1 MSLLTGIIF
10 YLRSMLIKARIQTM
24 YQYKLWRTFNI
35 CAYLSCLGMI
45 GVAAISIYTEIIT
58 HLVFAFMLFIS
69 GIVIM
74 FVSTLL
80 DISLK
85 LPLTRTLRIIRYV
98 LTGTAI
104 FSGILLGFTFV
115 PYPFIGSMCE
125 IIASTSMTFYIATF
139 SYKLESV
146 ESPIVKEWDHIQHL
160 ADDQSRSA
168 DSFRKRIV

>member
-1 MSLLTGIIF
+1 M
-10 YLRSMLIKARIQTM
+10 
-24 YQYKLWRTFNI
+24 
-35 CAYLSCLGMI
+35 CAYGACLGMI

-80 DISLK
+80 DISMR
-85 LPLTRTLRIIRYV
+85 LPLTRTLKLARYTLTAV
-98 LTGTAI
+98 AILTGIT
-104 FSGILLGFTFV
+104 LGFTFV

-125 IIASTSMTFYIATF
+125 IIASASMTLYIATF

-146 ESPIVKEWDHIQHL
+146 DAPYVKDWDHVEQMIAESL
-160 ADDQSRSA
+160 SPWNVGVGAPVGTNGNNTFDRS
-168 DSFRKRIV
+168 DSFNSSRRRLV